1 MEGAAW
7 DRSATDT
14 RLSAIGNRLV
24 WGLIADQGQPVQQ
37 NLSASW
43 SIDNQGHQN
52 QQNTSASLP
61 AQGGFHGDKDEMKRI
76 QRTALNSSIFHN
88 ISAADCLLQYT
99 TMFGNRSSLIMVSSD
114 TSSPNNSLLSYG
126 IQASRGTS
134 AWEPARWM
142 CRSSNTF
149 SCKKLAAHGFQ
160 TKQEELAIADWNMV
174 SILAVSIFPH
184 VYITMS
190 LKTCYWRTYSVNVV
204 HASMS
209 LFEKSNTNSDIL

>member
-7 DRSATDT
+7 DRSATDI

-88 ISAADCLLQYT
+88 ISTADCLLQYT

-114 TSSPNNSLLSYG
+114 TSSPNNSLLTEF
-126 IQASRGTS
+126 R
-134 AWEPARWM
+134 
-142 CRSSNTF
+142 
-149 SCKKLAAHGFQ
+149 
-160 TKQEELAIADWNMV
+160 
-174 SILAVSIFPH
+174 LAVEQARGNRLVGCAAVRIPSVARNWPH
-184 VYITMS
+184 TVFRPN
-190 LKTCYWRTYSVNVV
+190 KKN
-204 HASMS
+204 
-209 LFEKSNTNSDIL
+209 